1 MFLIKIYYFC
11 QINFSVLCLSNNLMI
26 RSLIKGIATEITVK
40 IQKKIE
46 PKRFLTLLAD
56 INNPHDKKLLGSII
70 GTMINE

>member
-1 MFLIKIYYFC
+1 
-11 QINFSVLCLSNNLMI
+11 MI